1 MISTLKLTD
10 IKIRNI
16 LFQHLI
22 ILGIGL
28 GLFYLER
35 FEIANLFWEKL
46 ILIFIT
52 IAKCIYFVE
61 HSFKKIEEA
70 SLNKISYNSFIAI
83 ILTNVLL
90 IVMSFSVDF
99 WCLELIQPGSFH
111 GLESNNI
118 WNSLFD
124 FFYFS
129 TLSFTTVA
137 YGDIIPLT
145 KAAKTLT
152 VLEVG
157 VAYLTTIIIISNFV
171 QIKDSLGADQHKKSE
186 AKEKEPVL

>member
-1 MISTLKLTD
+1 MISTLKFTD

-46 ILIFIT
+46 ILIVIAL
-52 IAKCIYFVE
+52 AKCIYFIE
-61 HSFKKIEEA
+61 HSFRKIEEA
-70 SLNKISYNSFIAI
+70 SINDISYNRFIVI

-90 IVMSFSVDF
+90 IVVSFAADYF
-99 WCLELIQPGSFH
+99 CLELIQPGSFK
-111 GLESNNI
+111 GLTTMESTWDNI
-118 WNSLFD
+118 FD
-124 FFYFS
+124 FSYFS
-129 TLSFTTVA
+129 LLSFTTVA
-137 YGDIIPLT
+137 YGDILPMT
-145 KAAKTLT
+145 KAAKALT

-171 QIKDSLGADQHKKSE
+171 QIKDSLGKGK
-186 AKEKEPVL
+186 